1 MKSLES
7 ACAASPQEHII
18 TNLTKRE
25 VELNKTIKA
34 KAGFEKLTNQLKLNK
49 TTTTSIYSLKDSTG
63 ILAHDQQHINI
74 QINIWKIFISFKLI
88 TD

>member
-34 KAGFEKLTNQLKLNK
+34 KAGFEKLTNQIKLNK
-49 TTTTSIYSLKDSTG
+49 KTTSIYSLKDSTG

-74 QINIWKIFISFKLI
+74 QINI
-88 TD
+88 

>member
-49 TTTTSIYSLKDSTG
+49 KTSIYSLKDSTG

-74 QINIWKIFISFKLI
+74 QINI
-88 TD
+88 